1 MMKSSSRPRN
11 DGYDRSRSWWRPTL
25 AAVLVASSAS
35 CSASSP
41 TLTVVAYKKEVVADD
56 GFVLSAFDLHLKG
69 RAKEEVPQAW
79 MFYIVGS
86 EPVSVVDST
95 AQYAD
100 LVARGFV
107 VVLLQPRGVSRNGSV
122 DQDVF
127 RQYETRQR
135 RAADQRAVMD
145 AYLSDSEN
153 APVLLVGTSQGGTVA
168 ADVAASESRVTHL
181 LMLASGG
188 GLTQAEEIETL
199 FLERGQGPSE
209 LSSVEALHARFDEI
223 QANPDSGELWLGH
236 PFRMWSSYLWFRPM
250 DGLRGLSIPIFLAQ
264 GTADDAV
271 PVESARAMRG
281 EFSRLGKTNLTY
293 MEYPGLDHH
302 FDNEDGE
309 TGLMEVQEDAFTW
322 MAATGLMRANA
333 R

>member
-1 MMKSSSRPRN
+1 MTLSSSRPRN
-11 DGYDRSRSWWRPTL
+11 DGYNRSRFWWRPRL
-25 AAVLVASSAS
+25 AAVLVALCAS
-35 CSASSP
+35 CNASSP
-41 TLTVVAYKKEVVADD
+41 TLIVVAYRKEVVADD

-69 RAKEEVPQAW
+69 RRKDEVPQAW

-86 EPVSVVDST
+86 EPVSVADST

-107 VVLLQPRGVSRNGSV
+107 VVLLQPRGVSGNGSV

-145 AYLSDSEN
+145 AYLSDSGS

-168 ADVAASESRVTHL
+168 ADVAASDARVTHL
-181 LMLASGG
+181 LLLASGG
-188 GLTQAEEIETL
+188 GFTQAEELETL
-199 FLERGQGPSE
+199 FVERGQGPSE
-209 LSSVEALHARFDEI
+209 FSSLEALHARFDEI
-223 QANPDSGELWLGH
+223 EANPDSGELWLGH

-250 DGLRGLSIPIFLAQ
+250 DGLRALSIPIFLAQ
-264 GTADDAV
+264 GTADETT
-271 PVESARAMRG
+271 PVESARAMRD

-293 MEYPGLDHH
+293 VEYPRLDHH

-309 TGLMEVQEDAFTW
+309 TGLMDVQKDAFIW
-322 MAATGLMRANA
+322 MAASGLMRE
-333 R
+333 RR